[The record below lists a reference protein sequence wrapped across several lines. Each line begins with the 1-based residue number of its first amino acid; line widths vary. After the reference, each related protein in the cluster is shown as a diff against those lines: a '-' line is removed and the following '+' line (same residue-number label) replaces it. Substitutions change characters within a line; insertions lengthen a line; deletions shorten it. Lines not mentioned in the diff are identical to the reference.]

1 MRNVLHY
8 LKRSWKAVLVILAL
22 LVVQAICDLSLPDY
36 TSRIINVGV
45 QQGGIEYAAP
55 EVIEKDKL
63 EEILLNADDATESEI
78 LAH

>member
-45 QQGGIEYAAP
+45 QQGGI
-55 EVIEKDKL
+55 ICCSGSD
-63 EEILLNADDATESEI
+63 
-78 LAH
+78 